1 MNSIKY
7 IPKKLQEHQLYTQ
20 VTELIDKVIADNQ
33 QYFDDIAYKHK
44 DYSKVS
50 PDAIEATIDEYGYDY
65 LLDIMKLTETE
76 PEDLINF
83 LALIHYLKGN
93 KKGLELVLRL
103 LNVSFTVEEWWEQL
117 PLGEPM
123 TYDLT
128 VNVNFTSTSVMQ
140 TLRVFRTFLE
150 SYVYPKVILSLIFQA
165 TIADMDTHF
174 GGVIDTI
181 HTGTFLELP

>member
-1 MNSIKY
+1 MDSIKY

-44 DYSKVS
+44 DYSRVS
-50 PDAIEATIDEYGYDY
+50 PGVIEAAIDEYGYDY
-65 LLDIMKLTETE
+65 LLDVMSLTETD

-83 LALIHYLKGN
+83 LALIHFLKGN

-103 LNVSFTVEEWWEQL
+103 LDVSFVVEEWWEQL
-117 PLGEPM
+117 PLGEPH
-123 TYDLT
+123 TYGLT
-128 VNVNFTSTSVMQ
+128 INVNFTSTSVIQ

-150 SYVYPKVILSLIFQA
+150 NYLYPKVILSLIFQA
-165 TIADMDTHF
+165 TLADLDTHS
-174 GGVIDTI
+174 GGLIDSTY
-181 HTGTFLELP
+181 TGTFLELP